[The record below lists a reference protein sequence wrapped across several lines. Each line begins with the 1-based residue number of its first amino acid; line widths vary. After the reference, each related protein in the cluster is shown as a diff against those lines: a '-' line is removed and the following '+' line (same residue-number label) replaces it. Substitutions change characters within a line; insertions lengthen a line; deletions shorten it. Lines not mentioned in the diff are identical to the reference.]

1 MQVKLVLHAHAGPIP
16 VLSFN
21 SHILLVNSK
30 LKMVSLSLFGRASK
44 KISISCQFSYT
55 RAILPGD
62 NRSQSGRI
70 SSEII
75 LFSEDR
81 LRSFYS
87 VVPSISQRATLFV
100 VSSQWQNQT
109 QGQHYI
115 PRIFWICYFWFLAQ
129 THLRVWRSAC
139 DSPQQGGNCSPQ
151 QNCRKNHQ
159 KFWCDH
165 SQKSC
170 NGKLITPEVKN
181 PMILDIKTQCNL
193 QCKTFI
199 LQFRNFSDAIYCHW
213 SLYVLNL

>member
-1 MQVKLVLHAHAGPIP
+1 MGFILLWVFSMQVKLVLHANAGPIP

-75 LFSEDR
+75 LFSEDS

-87 VVPSISQRATLFV
+87 VVPPISQRATLFV
-100 VSSQWQNQT
+100 FSSQWQNQT
-109 QGQHYI
+109 QEQHYI
-115 PRIFWICYFWFLAQ
+115 LRIFWICYFL
-129 THLRVWRSAC
+129 VSC
-139 DSPQQGGNCSPQ
+139 SDSPKSVKERLWQSPA
-151 QNCRKNHQ
+151 R
-159 KFWCDH
+159 
-165 SQKSC
+165 
-170 NGKLITPEVKN
+170 
-181 PMILDIKTQCNL
+181 
-193 QCKTFI
+193 
-199 LQFRNFSDAIYCHW
+199 R
-213 SLYVLNL
+213 